1 MRKIMLVTPIV
12 VSAALVLFGA
22 GPASAAPGD
31 TPATNTTSSIASS
44 APTAHWSTNGS
55 RDF

>member
-1 MRKIMLVTPIV
+1 MIKLIGPIV

-22 GPASAAPGD
+22 GPASAASGD
-31 TPATNTTSSIASS
+31 TPATNRTSSIS
-44 APTAHWSTNGS
+44 APTAHWSPNRS

>member
-1 MRKIMLVTPIV
+1 MIKLIGPIV
-12 VSAALVLFGA
+12 VSAALILFGA

>member
-1 MRKIMLVTPIV
+1 MVKLIGPIV
-12 VSAALVLFGA
+12 VSAALILFGA

-44 APTAHWSTNGS
+44 APTAHWSTNSS